1 MKFVEVVEMNSLPST
16 FEDQQYWVFANIAL
30 IAGVCFAMLA
40 FRART
45 SAKETVEEEEQQAKS
60 APKQLRK
67 EIPPNRQHK
76 VVLVTGAAG
85 FIGSNCAIELLKRG
99 DVVIGIDEVN
109 DYYDVEKKKYNLQ
122 RVRSADSNA
131 NFTFYKGDICNQE
144 LLTKIFTEHKPEWI
158 LHLAAR
164 AGVRP
169 SIDDPFVYI
178 HSNVEGTTRLLSAAS
193 ANGVKHFVFASSSSV
208 YGGSKN
214 ELFSEDDD
222 VSNPVSPYA
231 ATKKSCELLGSTYNH
246 LYSMPIAALRF
257 FTVYGP
263 NGRPDMAAYK
273 FVDRVSRGEQLYQF
287 GDGSTSR
294 DYTYIADIVDG
305 CIRALDRPSGFQI
318 YNLGNGSPVKLK
330 DFIKLVE
337 DTVGRKANIKIL
349 PEQPGDVPRTC
360 ADISKA
366 QEMLGYNPSTSFEEG
381 IKKTVQWYDAY
392 HAETSDTDSDDGK
405 RQLNAGLAA

>member
-1 MKFVEVVEMNSLPST
+1 MDYLP
-16 FEDQQYWVFANIAL
+16 FLLVLKIKLIGFFANTILFASVIAS
-30 IAGVCFAMLA
+30 FALLA
-40 FRART
+40 IR
-45 SAKETVEEEEQQAKS
+45 AKS
-60 APKQLRK
+60 VQTEPTEQPEVTQRQKRKREEIAPHKQR
-67 EIPPNRQHK
+67 K

-85 FIGSNCAIELLKRG
+85 FIGSNCAIELIKRG
-99 DVVIGIDEVN
+99 DTVIGIDEVN
-109 DYYDVEKKKYNLQ
+109 DYYDVDKKAYNLK
-122 RVRSADSNA
+122 RVRSAGDEKS
-131 NFTFYKGDICNQE
+131 FTFYRGDICDAE
-144 LLTKIFTEHKPEWI
+144 LLTKIFAEHKPQWI

-178 HSNVEGTTRLLSAAS
+178 HSNVEGTTRLLAEAAK
-193 ANGVKHFVFASSSSV
+193 NDVKHFVFASSSSV
-208 YGGSKN
+208 YGGSKKT
-214 ELFSEDDD
+214 LFSEDDD

-231 ATKKSCELLGSTYNH
+231 ATKKACELLGSTYNH
-246 LYSMPIAALRF
+246 LYSLPVAGLRF

-273 FVDRVSRGEQLYQF
+273 FVDRVSRGDELYQF

-305 CIRALDRPSGFQI
+305 CLRTLDRPNGFQV

-337 DTVGRKANIKIL
+337 DTVGQKANIKIL

-366 QEMLGYNPSTSFEEG
+366 KEMLGYNPSTSFKEG

-392 HAETSDTDSDDGK
+392 HADMSDSDSEVK
-405 RQLNAGLAA
+405 QHLLAGLAA

>member
-1 MKFVEVVEMNSLPST
+1 MKFLGQSEIST
-16 FEDQQYWVFANIAL
+16 SDSESFHEQFYWLLTNAL
-30 IAGVCFAMLA
+30 IIAGWGLA
-40 FRART
+40 LTFFRT
-45 SAKETVEEEEQQAKS
+45 KFSVEESEKKLSKTETDK
-60 APKQLRK
+60 KRT
-67 EIPPNRQHK
+67 EIRPHKDKK
-76 VVLVTGAAG
+76 VVLVTGVAG
-85 FIGSNCAIELLKRG
+85 FIGSNCAIELIERG
-99 DVVIGIDEVN
+99 DVVIGIDELN
-109 DYYDVEKKKYNLQ
+109 DYYDVGKKQYNLQ
-122 RVRSADSNA
+122 RVRNA
-131 NFTFYKGDICNQE
+131 GGKNNFTFYKGDICNEE
-144 LLTKIFTEHKPEWI
+144 LLSEIFSEHKPEWV

-178 HSNVEGTTRLLSAAS
+178 HSNVEGTTRLLSAAAKS
-193 ANGVKHFVFASSSSV
+193 KVKHFVFASSSSV

-214 ELFSEDDD
+214 HLFSEDDD

-273 FVDRVSRGEQLYQF
+273 FVDRVSRGEQLFQF

-294 DYTYIADIVDG
+294 DYTFISDIVDG
-305 CIRALDRPSGFQI
+305 CIRTLDRPSGFQI

-330 DFIKLVE
+330 DFISLVE

-366 QEMLGYNPSTSFEEG
+366 KEMLGYNPSTTFAEG

-392 HAETSDTDSDDGK
+392 HSDSSDSDSEIKPTLLSGF
-405 RQLNAGLAA
+405 AA